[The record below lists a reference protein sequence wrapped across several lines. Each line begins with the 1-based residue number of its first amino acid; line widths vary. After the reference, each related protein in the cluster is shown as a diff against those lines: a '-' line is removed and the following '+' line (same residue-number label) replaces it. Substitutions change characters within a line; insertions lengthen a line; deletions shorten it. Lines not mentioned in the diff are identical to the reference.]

1 LKKVNENK
9 MNLKEKIQNLPIV
22 RKIKFKVIIKICI
35 KIINNKNYLEE
46 LMLFWVKIKTKKFI
60 EKLL

>member
-1 LKKVNENK
+1 